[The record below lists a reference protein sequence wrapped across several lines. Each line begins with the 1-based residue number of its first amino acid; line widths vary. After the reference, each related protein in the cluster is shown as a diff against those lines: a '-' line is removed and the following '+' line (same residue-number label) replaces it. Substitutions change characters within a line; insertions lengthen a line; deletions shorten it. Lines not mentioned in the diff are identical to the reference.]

1 VLALV
6 GVVLFIVLDRTVGV
20 YRFLAGRD

>member
-1 VLALV
+1 LV
-6 GVVLFIVLDRTVGV
+6 GIVMFIILDRTVGV